1 MRVFGEPF
9 AIFRITCRTPFLKL
23 ALAFSSMTSAGSQ
36 TIRRMEPDTRSRTK
50 VSFCLLLLLL
60 LPLAGY
66 LKSPRVRETER
77 HGLLLNSREIGCSNH
92 LVLMSDI
99 DPELPADIRDHM
111 VADTSE
117 KLELVAGRAL
127 LRTGD
132 PAPPASPPSR
142 ATSIRM
148 DSVSKPWHCL
158 RFLHPRV
165 K

>member
-1 MRVFGEPF
+1 
-9 AIFRITCRTPFLKL
+9 
-23 ALAFSSMTSAGSQ
+23 MTSAGSQ

-66 LKSPRVRETER
+66 LKSPRVYEAER
-77 HGLLLNSREIGCSNH
+77 HGLLLNSRKIGCNNRH
-92 LVLMSDI
+92 ILMVPDI
-99 DPELPADIRDHM
+99 DPELPVDGRDHP
-111 VADTSE
+111 VADTYGQE
-117 KLELVAGRAL
+117 ELVAGRAL

-132 PAPPASPPSR
+132 PVPPAYPPFR